1 MEQIES
7 IVETSM
13 DSIELSD
20 KLSNVC
26 YDIRGPVLQ
35 EAKRLEEEGHQILKL
50 NIGNPAPFGFSAPD
64 EIFYDVIQTFLPL
77 KVIAIQ
83 KVSILLARPSCRSV
97 RD

>member
-1 MEQIES
+1 MADYTEMEQIES

-35 EAKRLEEEGHQILKL
+35 EAKRLEEEGPQK
-50 NIGNPAPFGFSAPD
+50 FSN
-64 EIFYDVIQTFLPL
+64 
-77 KVIAIQ
+77 
-83 KVSILLARPSCRSV
+83 
-97 RD
+97 